1 MTGRQDRLVFTRV
14 LCIMT
19 SYKSIFN
26 CQSYATCTTTCRF
39 SPIRKTSFT
48 FVLVTDAEVAAD
60 GEGFLLD
67 FGLLFDLGLGL
78 DLGRTLRLALDPLR
92 RSRACRFARRA
103 TSLPLPVR
111 ATGARHAVVCH
122 LPVRTGGARRAVA
135 FQLAVRA
142 GFARCTAVF
151 QPAVGAGGA
160 NRAAAFQPAVGAA
173 GARGAAMFQL
183 TVRAGAAHSTLAL
196 LPPMRAS
203 LHSHG
208 SRATKPRALASARP
222 GKSWSEV
229 VVVAFEEI
237 FFVSSQAI
245 FLSSFFL
252 PKRLASP
259 PLFSSRRVRL
269 RTRRARPR
277 TLPCD

>member
-1 MTGRQDRLVFTRV
+1 MPFCTPRNFSSASRASNRCTPRSRLSSSREDRG
-14 LCIMT
+14 
-19 SYKSIFN
+19 
-26 CQSYATCTTTCRF
+26 CTPRSRF
-39 SPIRKTSFT
+39 S
-48 FVLVTDAEVAAD
+48 
-60 GEGFLLD
+60 
-67 FGLLFDLGLGL
+67 
-78 DLGRTLRLALDPLR
+78 
-92 RSRACRFARRA
+92 ACREGR
-103 TSLPLPVR
+103 
-111 ATGARHAVVCH
+111 VCTLH
-122 LPVRTGGARRAVA
+122 SRFSA
-135 FQLAVRA
+135 
-142 GFARCTAVF
+142 
-151 QPAVGAGGA
+151 AVGAGGA

>member
-1 MTGRQDRLVFTRV
+1 VRTRV
-14 LCIMT
+14 T
-19 SYKSIFN
+19 VP
-26 CQSYATCTTTCRF
+26 AF
-39 SPIRKTSFT
+39 SF
-48 FVLVTDAEVAAD
+48 
-60 GEGFLLD
+60 
-67 FGLLFDLGLGL
+67 
-78 DLGRTLRLALDPLR
+78 
-92 RSRACRFARRA
+92 
-103 TSLPLPVR
+103 
-111 ATGARHAVVCH
+111 
-122 LPVRTGGARRAVA
+122 
-135 FQLAVRA
+135 
-142 GFARCTAVF
+142 
-151 QPAVGAGGA
+151 
-160 NRAAAFQPAVGAA
+160 
-173 GARGAAMFQL
+173 
-183 TVRAGAAHSTLAL
+183 
-196 LPPMRAS
+196 LPPVRAS

-259 PLFSSRRVRL
+259 PLFSSHRVRL